1 MFQRMIDQIHRGC
14 QDFADVYI
22 DDVGFYSV
30 TWEEHLSDLREVFT
44 WSKTAELT
52 VKLKKCQ
59 FGKKKMPLLGHIVGG
74 GCIKPDPQKLETVRD
89 YPQPTTK
96 TEVRAFMDWR
106 GAIEDFVPDYATTAA
121 PLTSL
126 IRKKLPDS
134 ITRNE
139 CCNQAFEILKS
150 KLVNAPVL
158 KTPDTSGSKRCLS

>member
-1 MFQRMIDQIHRGC
+1 MPFGLHNAPAMFQRMIDQIHRGC

-96 TEVRAFMDWR
+96 TEVRAFIGLAGCYRRFCARLCDNSCTPYKF
-106 GAIEDFVPDYATTAA
+106 D
-121 PLTSL
+121 
-126 IRKKLPDS
+126 KK
-134 ITRNE
+134 E
-139 CCNQAFEILKS
+139 
-150 KLVNAPVL
+150 
-158 KTPDTSGSKRCLS
+158 TP